1 MSGEAKK
8 NLKNLIC
15 AGIVTL
21 VLAGCAGEARGTLSN
36 SSSIVED
43 GLEYYIELDNAVYN
57 LGESIV
63 ILCRVTNVGDQ
74 SLNVSELTLT
84 YTVSFELTRPEGDIL
99 FAPYYVPGITPP
111 PLPGFPDI
119 VTLNPGEHT
128 ELRSDIT
135 LIASCRYY
143 RWGADGEVVDEP
155 FTTLGQYSI
164 ISEYDNSWTGGGGPL
179 TLVPD
184 ALEFV
189 IIPEPATILLFG
201 LGGLLLR
208 KRRG

>member
-1 MSGEAKK
+1 MSGETKK
-8 NLKNLIC
+8 NLKSVVC
-15 AGIVTL
+15 AGIVIL
-21 VLAGCAGEARGTLSN
+21 ALAGCARQARGTLSN

-74 SLNVSELTLT
+74 SLDVSDLSLH
-84 YTVSFELTRPEGDIL
+84 YTVTFELTRPEGDTL
-99 FAPYYVPGITPP
+99 FAPYYVHGITPP
-111 PLPGFPDI
+111 PLPGFPDV

-135 LIASCRYY
+135 LIASGRYY

-155 FTTLGQYSI
+155 FATLGQYSI
-164 ISEYDNSWTGGGGPL
+164 TSKYDNSFADEGPVR
-179 TLVPD
+179 LVPD
-184 ALEFV
+184 ALHFA
-189 IIPEPATILLFG
+189 IIPEPTTLLLLA
-201 LGGLLLR
+201 LGGLMLR
-208 KRRG
+208 KRRA